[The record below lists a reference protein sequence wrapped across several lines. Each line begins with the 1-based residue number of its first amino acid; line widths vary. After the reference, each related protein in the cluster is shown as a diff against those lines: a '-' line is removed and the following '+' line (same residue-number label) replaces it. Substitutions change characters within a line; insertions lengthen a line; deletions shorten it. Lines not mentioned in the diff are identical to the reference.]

1 MFGRRKKASLK
12 KPTNIVW
19 SFDCKESEE
28 GALVEVKDVLSNVLP
43 QVPDFPDK
51 ENLRYKVEYDI
62 KIQVFKTAPESV
74 TAE

>member
-1 MFGRRKKASLK
+1 MFGRKKKSLPK
-12 KPTNIVW
+12 KPANIVW

-51 ENLRYKVEYDI
+51 QNLRYKVEYDI
-62 KIQVFKTAPESV
+62 KIQVFKATPESV